1 MAIFKISE
9 SSVSLVKDENA
20 YNGSFASLI
29 LECQENDAR
38 IFNAVLESDY
48 EEAVRITEGTLL
60 EGERARKAW
69 KTVKDV
75 SAIILDA
82 LKQFGQKLK
91 QLFDAAVSKI
101 KEIHAKRIGR
111 FAEKFEKDFDPSN
124 YDEKKLPS
132 FGSGK
137 LPVPMDDPDEYLI
150 NDVDIGHLM
159 DSILTDVEKIS
170 NRKDNPDYVKEV
182 ISNAFKSSRSMIM
195 DDVNS
200 MYPNEKYIT
209 PSMISKA
216 ASSVMRVATDRDVR
230 RLTAYAT
237 RAYSRE
243 NISNTVST
251 ICGALKSAN
260 TTIASINK
268 SRKEAF
274 RQLDDVISNVKKSE
288 KSLERTRAC
297 LELSSAYQTV
307 ISTIANTNIKVVMSG
322 LKNNIKVINY
332 IKSATKKKNDKDN
345 NKEGE
350 EAAAATNEMF
360 SMLF

>member
-101 KEIHAKRIGR
+101 KEIHTKRIAN
-111 FAEKFEKDFDPSN
+111 FAEKFEKDFDPSR
-124 YDEKKLPS
+124 YDEKRLPS
-132 FGSGK
+132 FSSGK
-137 LPVPMDDPDEYLI
+137 LPVPLDDPDTYLI
-150 NDVDIGHLM
+150 NDIDIGPLM
-159 DSILTDVEKIS
+159 DSVLADVQKIS
-170 NRKDNPDYVKEV
+170 NRKENPDYIKEV
-182 ISNAFKSSRSMIM
+182 ISNAFKSSNSELMS
-195 DDVNS
+195 DVYS
-200 MYPNEKYIT
+200 MYPNEKFIT
-209 PSMISKA
+209 PSMLSKT
-216 ASSVMRVATDRDVR
+216 ASTVARANNDRDVR
-230 RLTAYAT
+230 KLTVYAT
-237 RAYSRE
+237 RAYSKE
-243 NISNTVST
+243 KIADTVST
-251 ICGALKSAN
+251 VCATLKNAS

-268 SRKEAF
+268 SRKDCF
-274 RQLDDVISNVKKSE
+274 KMLDDVISGVRKSE

-307 ISTIANTNIKVVMSG
+307 ISTVANTNIKIIMSIV
-322 LKNNIKVINY
+322 KNNIKVINY